1 MLISLP
7 WKLLVSHIITLITN
21 HTNHNTNHEIE
32 IRLLVPVSVIPVRQ
46 RVEQKGEKD
55 EDQVP
60 DQECG
65 DKLSVHQ
72 LQLQIAAKQNV
83 QT

>member
-1 MLISLP
+1 M
-7 WKLLVSHIITLITN
+7 
-21 HTNHNTNHEIE
+21 
-32 IRLLVPVSVIPVRQ
+32 IPVRQ